1 MAKLKQ
7 LDKQKRFKNNT
18 EATTSQL
25 KRANDAVQ
33 KQATKHKELVQRYKE
48 EGAQVQKLRS
58 QNKELSNSNDKVK
71 STYDKTNTN

>member
-7 LDKQKRFKNNT
+7 LRQAEKDLKIILKRPHLN
-18 EATTSQL
+18 

-48 EGAQVQKLRS
+48 EGAQVQKQIS
-58 QNKELSNSNDKVK
+58 K
-71 STYDKTNTN
+71 